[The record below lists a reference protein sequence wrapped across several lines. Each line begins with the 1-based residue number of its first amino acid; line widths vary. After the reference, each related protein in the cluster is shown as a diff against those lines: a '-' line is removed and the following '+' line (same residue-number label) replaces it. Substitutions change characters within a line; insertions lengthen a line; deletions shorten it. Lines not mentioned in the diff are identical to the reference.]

1 MQTTADRLLILL
13 ALGLLTHNISA
24 KVDSYPQQS
33 VFKDSIDYS
42 LTASGKRIDV
52 VA

>member
-1 MQTTADRLLILL
+1 MLTIVDRLLILL
-13 ALGLLTHNISA
+13 ALGLLTHNVSA

-42 LTASGKRIDV
+42 LTASGKRADV